1 MAESKEDVDN
11 KIGLGCA
18 LEKFEEYV
26 EINEIIEKLPEI
38 YKDAITSELSYERFV
53 YILDL
58 YQEQPQLLYPYLDQ
72 LLSKLLSYS
81 KNDSCD
87 ELKHL
92 AFKLLYVIVKV
103 GHHKTLV
110 KYFPHEVAD
119 VEPVLELLAQQ
130 NPSDFN
136 TWETRYILL
145 LWLSVIVLIPFHME
159 RFDSGMEID
168 GIRYKPISLRIMEVI
183 KQYLS
188 VGDKARDAA
197 ALLASRFLTRP
208 DMKKEYLPEF
218 LDWEIKMLKEINSET
233 TAAAENLQIGIL
245 ATLALLFKLG
255 KREDM
260 KQYGASVLKSIL
272 ECNFQNSKNALVQK
286 LMLKLIQRIGL
297 SFMQSK
303 LAAWRYSRG
312 SRSLTAN
319 LISPNKPDNTGMFN
333 HTTED
338 KLEEE
343 EDYDI
348 PGEIEDIIEQLL
360 AGLRAKQTI
369 VRWSSAKGIGRI
381 TSRLPWELA
390 EDVISSV
397 LELFC
402 LGESDTAW
410 HGGCLALAELGRRGL
425 IIPSL
430 LEKVIPVIL
439 KALVYDE
446 LLGNYSVGAHIRDAA
461 CYVCWSFA
469 RAFEPVILKP
479 YVKDI
484 ATALVV
490 TSIFDREINCRRAA
504 SAAFQENVGRQGTVP
519 HGIDILTTADYFS
532 VGSRPNAFLN
542 ISVYI
547 AQFEEYAQPLID
559 HLLMHKVNHWD
570 QTLRE
575 LSSKSLHNLTPRAP
589 EYTITNVLP
598 KLLTLS
604 LSMDLNTRHGAILS
618 VAEVIHALYKLAKEQ
633 GKTLEDFGIEDC
645 VQKIRNI
652 IFILKDRNLFRGLGG
667 ILMRQAVCILIEK
680 ASISALPF
688 HSDTE
693 LLDNWQELIDN
704 CLSQVDGDV
713 RKTAVSAVPHFCL
726 QYYVNEEEAT
736 LLLDNYLQKLHTGSE
751 ESRCGH
757 ICAIGSL
764 PKHVLIGKVNN
775 VVDSLIRC
783 TKLPERE
790 ETLVEVKRDAL
801 KALDSVCHTIGIEM
815 PGSGDSILNRN
826 HLQTIYD
833 CLVEALNDYTLD
845 SRGDV
850 GTIVRESAMVAIQD
864 ITQLI
869 VARDPLSLTENLIS
883 SIFCGILKQCVEKI
897 DRTRAIA
904 GKTFSTLLHSE
915 PEIPYVPYRKELE
928 EIFPK
933 SLCEEINW
941 SSPADTFP
949 CFVQLLSFE
958 KYTYNLLLGLTVS
971 VGGLTESLVKHS
983 YSSLA
988 NYLNGIKSDST
999 HLKYICDTLVQIL
1012 SNNLQN
1018 ERIIVSYFRMTDLL
1032 LTSGTLISSEEES
1045 ATFLTDIL
1053 DLCWKACSKST
1064 DPQKLIASVDVF
1076 CDLLQFKCISQRSLS
1091 YLTIFLCHRFPRVRK
1106 VTAGKIYEA
1115 LLSYENVVPESSLDE
1130 AMNILSDT
1138 NWDDSVNTLRPIRNN
1153 FCELC
1158 GISPPKIVKK
1168 T

>member
-1 MAESKEDVDN
+1 M
-11 KIGLGCA
+11 
-18 LEKFEEYV
+18 EE
-26 EINEIIEKLPEI
+26 
-38 YKDAITSELSYERFV
+38 
-53 YILDL
+53 
-58 YQEQPQLLYPYLDQ
+58 LLF
-72 LLSKLLSYS
+72 KLLSYS
-81 KNDSCD
+81 KKETCD
-87 ELKHL
+87 KLKHL

-119 VEPVLELLAQQ
+119 VEPVLALLAEQ

-159 RFDSGMEID
+159 RLDSGMELD
-168 GIRYKPISLRIMEVI
+168 GITYKPIALRILEVI

-197 ALLASRFLTRP
+197 ALLASHFLTRP

-218 LDWEIKMLKEINSET
+218 LDWAIKMLKQINSET

-260 KQYGASVLKSIL
+260 KQYGENVLKNVL
-272 ECNFQNSKNALVQK
+272 ECNFKNSKNAIVQK

-297 SFMQSK
+297 SFIQTK

-312 SRSLTAN
+312 NRSLTAN
-319 LISPNKPDNTGMFN
+319 LIISNKSDNLGIVN
-333 HTTED
+333 HINDNPLDED
-338 KLEEE
+338 EEF
-343 EDYDI
+343 DI
-348 PGEIEDIIEQLL
+348 PEEIEDILEQLL

-369 VRWSSAKGIGRI
+369 VRWSAAKGIGRI

-402 LGESDTAW
+402 LRESDTAW

-430 LEKVIPVIL
+430 LDNVIPVVL

-469 RAFEPVILKP
+469 RAFEPVVLKP

-484 ATALVV
+484 ATALVI
-490 TSIFDREINCRRAA
+490 TSIFDREVNCRRAA
-504 SAAFQENVGRQGTVP
+504 SAAFQETVGRQGTVP
-519 HGIDILTTADYFS
+519 HGIDIITTADYFS

-547 AQFEEYAQPLID
+547 TQFEEYTHPLIE
-559 HLLMHKVNHWD
+559 HLLMHKINHWD

-575 LSSKSLHNLTPRAP
+575 LSSKALHNLTSRAP
-589 EYTITNVLP
+589 QYMIKNALP
-598 KLLTLS
+598 KLLMHS
-604 LSMDLNTRHGAILS
+604 VSMDLNARHGAILS
-618 VAEVIHALYKLAKEQ
+618 VAEIIHALYKLAKEE
-633 GKTLEDFGIEDC
+633 GKTLKDMEVEDC
-645 VQKIRNI
+645 LQNIRNI
-652 IFILKDRNLFRGLGG
+652 IFVLKEKNQFRGLGG
-667 ILMRQAVCILIEK
+667 ILMRQAICILIEK

-688 HSDTE
+688 HSDND
-693 LLDNWQELIDN
+693 LLDNWQDLLDS
-704 CLSQVDGDV
+704 CLSQVDIDV
-713 RKTAVSAVPHFCL
+713 RKAAVSAVPHFCL
-726 QYYVNEEEAT
+726 QYYTREEVAAS
-736 LLLDNYLQKLHTGSE
+736 LLNNYLQKLHIGTE
-751 ESRCGH
+751 EARCGH
-757 ICAIGSL
+757 ICAIGTL
-764 PKHVLIGKVNN
+764 PKYVLIGKIHE
-775 VVDSLIRC
+775 VVESLISC
-783 TKLPERE
+783 IKLPEGE
-790 ETLVEVKRDAL
+790 ETLVEVKRDAI
-801 KALDSVCHTIGIEM
+801 KALNNICHTIGIEL
-815 PGSGDSILNRN
+815 PEGGDSILKKS
-826 HLQTIYD
+826 HLQIIYN

-850 GTIVRESAMVAIQD
+850 GTIVREAAMIAIQD

-869 VARDPLSLTENLIS
+869 VNRDPFSLSEELVS

-904 GKTFSTLLHSE
+904 GKTFSSLLHCV
-915 PEIPYVPYRKELE
+915 PEVPYIPNRKELE
-928 EIFPK
+928 EIFPI
-933 SLCEEINW
+933 SLCKDINW

-949 CFVQLLSFE
+949 YFVQLLLLK

-988 NYLNGIKSDST
+988 NYLNGIKSNSEN
-999 HLKYICDTLVQIL
+999 LKYISDTLILIL
-1012 SNNLQN
+1012 SDNLHN
-1018 ERIIVSYFRMTDLL
+1018 DRIIISYFRMIDRLL
-1032 LTSGTLISSEEES
+1032 ISGTLISNEEES
-1045 ATFLTDIL
+1045 ATFLTNLL

-1064 DPQKLIASVDVF
+1064 DPQKLIASVDMF
-1076 CDLLQFKCISQRSLS
+1076 CDLLQFKCISLRILS
-1091 YLTIFLCHRFPRVRK
+1091 YLSIFLCHRFPRVRK
-1106 VTAGKIYEA
+1106 VTATKIYEA
-1115 LLSYENVVPESSLDE
+1115 LLSYEDVIPESSLDE
-1130 AMNILSDT
+1130 AMNLLSDT

-1158 GISPPKIVKK
+1158 GISPPKIIKK
-1168 T
+1168 V